1 MEGRGPWSRIVC
13 CGRVAGGLGRG
24 CRGRRGVGSL
34 VGGRLSSWSLGG
46 EWLGEHGECSADRF
60 VGFGDWYGHVF
71 GDGYVVVGAGCAFGV
86 PCVGVG
92 PLHGGSGAGCACRVV
107 HGGRVCPLNRPAGEE
122 GAGVQGAFGSL
133 TSGAEHGPGSVAGMG
148 CSGCCGTE
156 VFTPVAFQR
165 WGPRPRGCTEAL
177 RLFVVEESV
186 AGGPPRLWLCGFAW
200 LPRLPDLL
208 ANLGGAGVHAIRAGA
223 GHAVIAALGLLDEG

>member
-1 MEGRGPWSRIVC
+1 M
-13 CGRVAGGLGRG
+13 GRV

-34 VGGRLSSWSLGG
+34 VGGRLSSWSLAWG

-92 PLHGGSGAGCACRVV
+92 PLHGGLGAWCACRVV
-107 HGGRVCPLNRPAGEE
+107 HGGKGFAPEPVLLGEE
-122 GAGVQGAFGSL
+122 GCRTVGSGAFGSL

-148 CSGCCGTE
+148 VLVAVGPKCSPP
-156 VFTPVAFQR
+156 FAFQR
-165 WGPRPRGCTEAL
+165 LGATTTRLHGGTTSVRGRRFEASRTRGRNCPSFSL
-177 RLFVVEESV
+177 RHTTCARCVLS
-186 AGGPPRLWLCGFAW
+186 
-200 LPRLPDLL
+200 LL
-208 ANLGGAGVHAIRAGA
+208 LTGASAS
-223 GHAVIAALGLLDEG
+223 

>member
-1 MEGRGPWSRIVC
+1 M
-13 CGRVAGGLGRG
+13 GRV

-34 VGGRLSSWSLGG
+34 VGGRLSSWSLAWG

-60 VGFGDWYGHVF
+60 VGFGDRDGHVF

-92 PLHGGSGAGCACRVV
+92 PLHGGLGAGCACRVV

-122 GAGVQGAFGSL
+122 GAGGSRGVRFAYRRCR
-133 TSGAEHGPGSVAGMG
+133 TRAWISGRYG

-165 WGPRPRGCTEAL
+165 WGSRPRGCTEAL

-186 AGGPPRLWLCGFAW
+186 AGGRQDFGY
-200 LPRLPDLL
+200 
-208 ANLGGAGVHAIRAGA
+208 
-223 GHAVIAALGLLDEG
+223 AALRGSHGCRTFWRTWEVRAFTQSVQVPVMP

>member
-13 CGRVAGGLGRG
+13 CGLGAGGLGRG

-122 GAGVQGAFGSL
+122 GAGGSRGVRFAYERCR
-133 TSGAEHGPGSVAGMG
+133 TRAWISGRYG

-165 WGPRPRGCTEAL
+165 WGSRPRGCTEAL
-177 RLFVVEESV
+177 RLFVVEEC
-186 AGGPPRLWLCGFAW
+186 GPADSARLTRPVVGSCCHAPAQDVSAW
-200 LPRLPDLL
+200 QADHPGIR
-208 ANLGGAGVHAIRAGA
+208 HAKFG
-223 GHAVIAALGLLDEG
+223 